1 MFREAGP
8 QLNVGSAI
16 QLCGRSIRDML
27 NPLASELCCKVPI
40 AIACVVLL
48 GFSDDKLLI
57 MITIITIQHS
67 APTNPIL
74 SLTSKAPSSSNSQKS
89 SGCYLNTRASF
100 LGRSSRNRCMSL
112 VSLTRSAGRK
122 NSGSSVCDDGDDDD
136 NGDDDDD
143 DNGAHDGV

>member
-8 QLNVGSAI
+8 QLNIGSAI

-27 NPLASELCCKVPI
+27 NPLASEFCCKVPI

-48 GFSDDKLLI
+48 GFSDDKLI

-74 SLTSKAPSSSNSQKS
+74 SLTSKAPSSSNSQKQAA
-89 SGCYLNTRASF
+89 T
-100 LGRSSRNRCMSL
+100 
-112 VSLTRSAGRK
+112 
-122 NSGSSVCDDGDDDD
+122 
-136 NGDDDDD
+136 
-143 DNGAHDGV
+143 